1 MKTELWNKINDFEL
15 DEQNAEYSF
24 SVRLADENKWTIYF
38 TEQAILEYKRFMY
51 LAATAEE
58 MVSPSEIVDIVWH
71 QHLIFT
77 KSYQSL
83 GKILDKKI
91 EHIPSTHNTS
101 QKETFVR
108 AKQRTTQLY
117 EVNFGKQPIEFWTYV
132 NMEDSFDIPKSN
144 RNNFYSMLA
153 ASILFV
159 ILIYPAAYVL
169 RPLLITI
176 ENPNFMIGYVL
187 FMILTLILL
196 TIYNKNVFNKVARN
210 SFKSPILSNLTAEEL
225 IYLKTNSLG
234 QVLHGIVNKLVVH
247 HIIGISKDFKIK
259 TKKQIQEGTLIED
272 VIYNYVEQKGESHYP
287 LLVNHFIEKPI
298 VTRYTHAH
306 FHLNRLF
313 NESKSFANMLL
324 VNFSVFL
331 LILLIGSSRMLVGIS
346 RDKPVLFLVIGLI
359 AFLIAFV
366 IFQKNRS
373 IYFTKKAIP
382 EQFKEE
388 VISSMPDEQKYKETE
403 WQYFLLG
410 TAAFAFTFSPLA
422 SYAERNKNNNSSNS
436 CGTSGGAGDGGG
448 GGDGGSCGGGCGGC
462 GGGGD

>member
-1 MKTELWNKINDFEL
+1 MNTELWNKIKDFEL
-15 DEQNAEYSF
+15 DEHHAEYSF

-38 TEQAILEYKRFMY
+38 TEQAILEYKKFMY
-51 LAATAEE
+51 LAASNEE

-77 KSYQSL
+77 KSYKEFCQVL
-83 GKILDKKI
+83 NKKI
-91 EHIPSTHNTS
+91 EHIPSTHIAT

-117 EVNFGKQPIEFWTYV
+117 EVNFGKQPFEFWSHS
-132 NMEDSFDIPKSN
+132 NMEESFDIPKSN

-153 ASILFV
+153 ASILFL
-159 ILIYPAAYVL
+159 ILIYPAAYAL

-187 FMILTLILL
+187 LMILTLILL
-196 TIYNKNVFNKVARN
+196 TIYNKNVFDKVARN
-210 SFKSPILSNLTAEEL
+210 CLKSPILSNLTAEEL
-225 IYLKTNSLG
+225 IYLKTNSAG
-234 QVLHGIVNKLVVH
+234 QVIHGIVNKLVVQ
-247 HIIGISKDFKIK
+247 HIIGISKHFKLSSK
-259 TKKQIQEGTLIED
+259 RKVRDEGSLIEN
-272 VIYNYVEQKGESHYP
+272 VIHYYIEQKDESYYP
-287 LLVNHFIEKPI
+287 QLVKNFEEKPI

-313 NESKSFANMLL
+313 SESKSFANMLL
-324 VNFSVFL
+324 ANYSIFL
-331 LILLIGSSRMLVGIS
+331 MILLIGSSRLLVGIS
-346 RDKPVLFLVIGLI
+346 RDKPVLFLVLGLVL
-359 AFLIAFV
+359 FLITFIV
-366 IFQKNRS
+366 FQKKRI
-373 IYFTKKAIP
+373 IYFTRKAMP

-388 VISSMPDEQKYKETE
+388 VIAHAPEDQKYKEAE

-410 TAAFAFTFSPLA
+410 TAAFAFTFVPLA
-422 SYAERNKNNNSSNS
+422 SYAERNKNNDNSNS
-436 CGTSGGAGDGGG
+436 CGTSSSGGDGG